1 MFIDEGGGRNDV
13 RVSQTL
19 FPHLAFWPPFSSL
32 SYSKLQNVFVKLA
45 NCDEEGGGA
54 MGESAK
60 PFWSLFPHLAFL
72 ATFFSFLGD
81 LFLPGVRHNLL
92 RHHQSTSLPVQR
104 VLHHHQLF
112 SCLREG
118 VKKKM
123 YFLVVFYTTFFC
135 FLSFFKCKIRFRTYC
150 IHRNIKIWT

>member
-1 MFIDEGGGRNDV
+1 MWELAKLFFP
-13 RVSQTL
+13 TL
-19 FPHLAFWPPFSSL
+19 LFGHLFQACPSFKMYL
-32 SYSKLQNVFVKLA
+32 SKLQNVFVKLA

-104 VLHHHQLF
+104 VLHHHQIF

-123 YFLVVFYTTFFC
+123 YFLVVFYTTFSVF
-135 FLSFFKCKIRFRTYC
+135 FLSSSVKICFRTNC

>member
-1 MFIDEGGGRNDV
+1 MKGGWNDV

-104 VLHHHQLF
+104 VLHHHQIF

-123 YFLVVFYTTFFC
+123 YFLVVFYTTFSVF
-135 FLSFFKCKIRFRTYC
+135 FLSSSVKY
-150 IHRNIKIWT
+150 

>member
-1 MFIDEGGGRNDV
+1 M

-19 FPHLAFWPPFSSL
+19 FSHLAFWPPFSSL

-60 PFWSLFPHLAFL
+60 PFWSLFPHFAFL

-104 VLHHHQLF
+104 VLHHHQIF

-123 YFLVVFYTTFFC
+123 YFLVVFYTTFSVF
-135 FLSFFKCKIRFRTYC
+135 FLSSSVKSVSGPIASTASLKYGPKI
-150 IHRNIKIWT
+150 